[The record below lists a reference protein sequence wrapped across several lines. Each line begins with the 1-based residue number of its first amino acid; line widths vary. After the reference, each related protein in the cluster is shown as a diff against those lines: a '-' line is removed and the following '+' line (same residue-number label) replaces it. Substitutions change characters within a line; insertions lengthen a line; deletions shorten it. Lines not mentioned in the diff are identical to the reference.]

1 MCYVCAMG
9 FSRERKYK
17 IHNYQQVMVQRGGIE
32 SPTRGYKLMFM
43 GNPQILIILIEALD
57 KDS

>member
-1 MCYVCAMG
+1 MAP
-9 FSRERKYK
+9 
-17 IHNYQQVMVQRGGIE
+17 RGVIE
-32 SPTRGYKLMFM
+32 APARGYKLMFM

>member
-1 MCYVCAMG
+1 
-9 FSRERKYK
+9 
-17 IHNYQQVMVQRGGIE
+17 MVPRSGIE
-32 SPTRGYKLMFM
+32 PPTRGYKLMFM